1 MSWPVDISHAHA
13 VLRLPGPGWFALDAA
28 LDETS
33 LDELLAGA
41 RLQLGPEAV
50 GWVPAAGGLL
60 SNLSAW
66 ENVLLATQ
74 WHAPASL
81 PALEA
86 RMRSWCLRCGYDEPG
101 VVRLLAQQPA
111 QLSGD
116 ELRLLGWL
124 RQLLARPRLL
134 LFEGRAVPAGAVG
147 RALRAL
153 LAEELAG
160 SVLLVVDGEVPEG
173 FTPLSFSAAEAELP

>member
-1 MSWPVDISHAHA
+1 MSWPVDISHAHG
-13 VLRLPGPGWFALDAA
+13 VLRLPGPGWFAIDAA
-28 LDETS
+28 LDDAS
-33 LDELLAGA
+33 LDDVLARA
-41 RLQLGPEAV
+41 RLRLGPEAV

-101 VVRLLAQQPA
+101 VIRLLAQQPA
-111 QLSGD
+111 RLAGD

-134 LFEGRAVPAGAVG
+134 LLEGRALPVGAAG
-147 RALRAL
+147 RSLCAL

-173 FTPLSFSAAEAELP
+173 FTPLSFHAAEAEVL